1 MAETL
6 LIPARFA
13 LYADL
18 MALFGLVFFPLYA
31 LGSDSPLR
39 LPLRGVALGGA
50 LSALAL
56 SALLTWLLV
65 ANMAGV
71 GLAEVDR
78 GSLDIVLFETAAGKA
93 VMGRAGF
100 LVALLTLG
108 LRPGP
113 FGRLRTA
120 GAAGL
125 SAAALATLGW
135 GGHAAAQEGAGASLY
150 LAADI
155 VHLLAGAIWFGALIA
170 FTGLLLRASPAEAEP
185 VAALQA
191 ALARFSLV
199 GTLLVAAILAT
210 GLVNSWA
217 LVGIDHVSSLVSA
230 TYGRVLLAKIGLFA
244 AMLGL
249 AALNRFRLTPA
260 LGRGLAKDD
269 AAPALA
275 SLKRSLA
282 LETAAALAIVA
293 LVAWLGTL
301 SPIAEG

>member
-1 MAETL
+1 MAAAL
-6 LIPARFA
+6 LLPARFA

-18 MALFGLVFFPLYA
+18 MALFGLAFFPLYA

-39 LPLRGVALGGA
+39 LPLRGIALGGA
-50 LSALAL
+50 LAGLAL
-56 SALLTWLLV
+56 SAFVTLLLV
-65 ANMAGV
+65 AGMAGV

-78 GSLDIVLFETAAGKA
+78 ASIAIVLFETAAGKA
-93 VMGRAGF
+93 ILWRSG
-100 LVALLTLG
+100 LLATL
-108 LRPGP
+108 LAVSLWPGA
-113 FGRLRTA
+113 FGPLRTL
-120 GAAGL
+120 AAACL
-125 SAAALATLGW
+125 SAAALATLAW
-135 GGHAAAQEGAGASLY
+135 GGHAAAQEGMGAPFY
-150 LAADI
+150 LVADI
-155 VHLLAGAIWFGALIA
+155 VHLAAGATWFGALIA
-170 FTGLLLRASPAEAEP
+170 FSWLLLRASPDEAET

-275 SLKRSLA
+275 SLQRSLA
-282 LETAAALAIVA
+282 LETGAALAIVA

>member
-1 MAETL
+1 MAEAL

-18 MALFGLVFFPLYA
+18 MALFGLALFPLYA
-31 LGSDSPLR
+31 LRSRSPSR
-39 LPLRGVALGGA
+39 LALRGIALGGA
-50 LSALAL
+50 LAGLAL
-56 SALLTWLLV
+56 SGLLTWLLV

-71 GLAEVDR
+71 SLASVDR
-78 GSLDIVLFETAAGKA
+78 ASLDIVLFETAAGKA
-93 VMGRAGF
+93 ILWRAG
-100 LVALLTLG
+100 LLAVL
-108 LRPGP
+108 LAVSLWPDP
-113 FGRLRTA
+113 FGRLRRLA
-120 GAAGL
+120 VACL
-125 SAAALATLGW
+125 SAAALATLAW
-135 GGHAAAQEGAGASLY
+135 GGHAAAQEGSGASLH

-155 VHLLAGAIWFGALIA
+155 VHVVAGATWFGALIA
-170 FTGLLLRASPAEAEP
+170 FTVLLFGTEPAEAEA
-185 VAALQA
+185 VAALHV
-191 ALARFSLV
+191 ALARFSQV
-199 GTLLVAAILAT
+199 GTLLVTAILAT

-217 LVGIDHVSSLVSA
+217 LVGLDNVPALLTT

-249 AALNRFRLTPA
+249 AAVNRFRLTPA
-260 LGRGLAKDD
+260 LGRANGD
-269 AAPALA
+269 AAPTLA